1 MAKFNFSTCLQV
13 ASGSFPIHP
22 SSTPLKPCLLPDGS
36 VMTP

>member
-1 MAKFNFSTCLQV
+1 MAKFNFSTRLRG